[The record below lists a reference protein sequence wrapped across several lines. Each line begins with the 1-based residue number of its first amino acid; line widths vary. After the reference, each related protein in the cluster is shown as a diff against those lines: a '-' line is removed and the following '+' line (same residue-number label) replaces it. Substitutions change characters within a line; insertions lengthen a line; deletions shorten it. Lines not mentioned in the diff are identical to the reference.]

1 MIETCCPRQRHSGF
15 SGVLQRTRADYTL
28 LKTIWALLIQMRNDL
43 TLKDAKQLWLFS
55 ISQCSLVPPNRIHN
69 ITEQKNWLKCC
80 IETLTWPHKETFDRS
95 SYKWC
100 LNANVI
106 LYEPG
111 WKRCNQPFLIQTT
124 VVFKR
129 MATPFLIVYVIHQN
143 CHLQPLRAQRF
154 ISKLPLVF
162 ATHPISTSSKSATT
176 SLTLPG
182 MR

>member
-1 MIETCCPRQRHSGF
+1 MRLVAPRQRRSGF
-15 SGVLQRTRADYTL
+15 SEVLQRTGADYTL
-28 LKTIWALLIQMRNDL
+28 LKTIWAPLIQMRNDL
-43 TLKDAKQLWLFS
+43 TLKKQEKQLGLFS
-55 ISQCSLVPPNRIHN
+55 ISQCSYAPPNAIHD
-69 ITEQKNWLKCC
+69 ITEHKIWLKCC
-80 IETLTWPHKETFDRS
+80 IGTPTWPYKEMFDRS

-106 LYEPG
+106 SYEPG

-129 MATPFLIVYVIHQN
+129 MTTPFLIVYVIHQN
-143 CHLQPLRAQRF
+143 CHLQPLRAGRF
-154 ISKLPLVF
+154 ISKLPMVF

>member
-1 MIETCCPRQRHSGF
+1 
-15 SGVLQRTRADYTL
+15 
-28 LKTIWALLIQMRNDL
+28 MRNDL
-43 TLKDAKQLWLFS
+43 QNGKQLRLFS
-55 ISQCSLVPPNRIHN
+55 ISQCSFVHPNTIHN
-69 ITEQKNWLKCC
+69 ITKHKTWLKCC
-80 IETLTWPHKETFDRS
+80 IETLTWPYMEMFDRS

-106 LYEPG
+106 SYESG
-111 WKRCNQPFLIQTT
+111 WKRCNQPFPIQTT

-129 MATPFLIVYVIHQN
+129 MTTPFLIVYVIHQN
-143 CHLQPLRAQRF
+143 CHLQPLRAGRF

>member
-1 MIETCCPRQRHSGF
+1 
-15 SGVLQRTRADYTL
+15 
-28 LKTIWALLIQMRNDL
+28 MRNDL
-43 TLKDAKQLWLFS
+43 TLQNGKQLRLFS
-55 ISQCSLVPPNRIHN
+55 ISQWSFVHPNTIYN
-69 ITEQKNWLKCC
+69 ITEHKTWLKCH
-80 IETLTWPHKETFDRS
+80 IKTLTWPYTEMFDRS

-106 LYEPG
+106 SYEPG
-111 WKRCNQPFLIQTT
+111 WKRCNQPFPIQKT

-129 MATPFLIVYVIHQN
+129 MTTPFLIVYVIHQN
-143 CHLQPLRAQRF
+143 CHLQPLRAGRF